1 MFCVLPLLSPY
12 LFFNGSNEFR
22 VLFLQ
27 QHKVLLL
34 RQELIQKEIL
44 NHQNVTKNEEENEEA
59 KLKTLVASNTKI
71 SLEKDKDKEIEK
83 EKENEGGKEK
93 FEVRC
98 KEEKRNE
105 IVQKSLELK
114 DVEKKKDGD
123 EKIHKTDNKE
133 ILLSEK
139 VQVEDAT
146 GDKVDCSDS
155 TQNKKEEVI
164 ENFKEVGK
172 DERKLNSDLNDSFAR
187 INTDTIS
194 LELNTNCFIDGFDCD
209 EDREVALKV
218 S

>member
-1 MFCVLPLLSPY
+1 MP
-12 LFFNGSNEFR
+12 FNGSNEFR

-59 KLKTLVASNTKI
+59 KLKTLIASNTKM
-71 SLEKDKDKEIEK
+71 SLEKDKEEEK
-83 EKENEGGKEK
+83 EKENEGGEEK
-93 FEVRC
+93 VEVRC
-98 KEEKRNE
+98 KEEKGNE

-114 DVEKKKDGD
+114 NVEKKKDGD

-146 GDKVDCSDS
+146 GNKVDCSDS
-155 TQNKKEEVI
+155 TQNKREEMI
-164 ENFKEVGK
+164 ENFEEDGK
-172 DERKLNSDLNDSFAR
+172 DEKKLNSDLNDSFAR

-209 EDREVALKV
+209 EDWEVALKV

>member
-1 MFCVLPLLSPY
+1 MFL
-12 LFFNGSNEFR
+12 R
-22 VLFLQ
+22 

-34 RQELIQKEIL
+34 RQEMIQKEIL

-59 KLKTLVASNTKI
+59 KLRILTASNPKI
-71 SLEKDKDKEIEK
+71 SLEKDKEEEK

-93 FEVRC
+93 VEVRN

-164 ENFKEVGK
+164 ENFEEDEK